1 MYARRLAE
9 GFEIA
14 RGTVIVECGVRPFF
28 ADFHEA
34 SNMAIAERTGW
45 EMRDEIVRTSNL
57 RLQSVDPV
65 VKATCATL
73 ADAFEAKRVG
83 AQLEMLRS
91 QAQSKAVYSEI
102 ENFLNEFTKDLY
114 NFMILYG
121 LN

>member
-1 MYARRLAE
+1 MSDPTVQPYGMSVPLYQAFLAYCE
-9 GFEIA
+9 MGE
-14 RGTVIVECGVRPFF
+14 
-28 ADFHEA
+28 
-34 SNMAIAERTGW
+34 